1 MLYDRYVFLKVII
14 RYHLVDV
21 SAVCEKTVKF
31 VGHCYKYAQQTG
43 TMRAAIAYE
52 RWRELLIIGTIRN
65 LCISKD
71 NIGYFHLLEQ
81 FSNTMK
87 LFGRFIEMIVDC
99 ISQRYNCSQCC
110 AIDQCRER
118 YVDT

>member
-21 SAVCEKTVKF
+21 IAVCEKTVKF

-52 RWRELLIIGTIRN
+52 RWRKLLIIGTIRN
-65 LCISKD
+65 LCI
-71 NIGYFHLLEQ
+71 GYFNLLNIRIFKDCE
-81 FSNTMK
+81 
-87 LFGRFIEMIVDC
+87 IVWS
-99 ISQRYNCSQCC
+99 IH
-110 AIDQCRER
+110 
-118 YVDT
+118 